1 MLNVPYCCIGKCQQT
16 RMRVVTGTPGTS
28 QRPCQPWSPLMA
40 AGGLLR
46 LLRCALDQQLLGL
59 HPAQPRAGLQMGRCS
74 PPASAVASSGPR
86 LPPAHT
92 QSTQISSDPCTGC
105 SVPAL
110 LSQLQ
115 DSQSI
120 SACSNGNN

>member
-1 MLNVPYCCIGKCQQT
+1 
-16 RMRVVTGTPGTS
+16 
-28 QRPCQPWSPLMA
+28 MA
-40 AGGLLR
+40 GGGLLR
-46 LLRCALDQQLLGL
+46 LLCCALDQQLLGL

-92 QSTQISSDPCTGC
+92 QSTQTTGALGTGC
-105 SVPAL
+105 SLLSL

-115 DSQSI
+115 DFQSVEAR
-120 SACSNGNN
+120 SSVDS